1 MSEVFRIDHV
11 WDALSYVDKNEFY
24 HYLKSKWPALH
35 EIYSPL
41 LSVPASDIK
50 FGINGDTLINFK
62 KKKSTGVEISKQ
74 SYDRQ
79 AFKYGYTEIS
89 GRQLVTLGKL
99 LREWHEQPVQEE
111 ITVATNT
118 LSEKYDRAL
127 LKDACGDCYEEF
139 DITTMTV
146 EEAIETFV
154 TDLDIDAEDVE
165 VLLFRSKDVK
175 RVESKTTYRIV

>member
-1 MSEVFRIDHV
+1 MSEIFRIDHV
-11 WDALSYVDKNEFY
+11 WDTLSYVDKNEFY
-24 HYLKSKWPALH
+24 HYLKYKCPALH

-50 FGINGDTLINFK
+50 FGIDGDTLINFK
-62 KKKSTGVEISKQ
+62 KKSTGVEIAKQ

-79 AFKYGYTEIS
+79 AFKYGYAEIS
-89 GRQLVTLGKL
+89 GRHLVTLGKL

-118 LSEKYDRAL
+118 LSEKYDRVL

-146 EEAIETFV
+146 EEAIESFV
-154 TDLDIDAEDVE
+154 TGLDIDAEDVE
-165 VLLFRSKDVK
+165 VLLFHSKDVK
-175 RVESKTTYRIV
+175 RVESKKTYRIV